1 MTAFLLA
8 LQFMTRYPVRVPAGV
23 ELDERMLGRATRYF
37 PLAGLLVGLDL
48 TLLRWLLGWAG
59 ALQAWPLACAALLL
73 AYWAWACDS
82 LHLDGLADT
91 VDGLGSYAGRQRALE
106 IMRSPE
112 VGPFGVAAI
121 ALAVLLQAA
130 SVAGISARAGAG
142 SGGLELLASIAVA
155 SAAGRFAVTLA
166 CRRGVPAARPE
177 GLGALVAGTVRWA
190 FILPGAAGVCLL
202 ALVAVPAHRWQGP
215 LAVVLALLVA
225 LLVQRHAVRR
235 LGGISGDVLGALV
248 QVTVTVTYLVLALG

>member
-1 MTAFLLA
+1 
-8 LQFMTRYPVRVPAGV
+8 MTRACPGSGANTARPAPTSPPATGTPTLGQ
-23 ELDERMLGRATRYF
+23 ELGFEIAPIDAVKRK
-37 PLAGLLVGLDL
+37 
-48 TLLRWLLGWAG
+48 
-59 ALQAWPLACAALLL
+59 
-73 AYWAWACDS
+73 AYA
-82 LHLDGLADT
+82 LADT